1 MRMPARPP
9 GGRRD
14 RVAFSTGGP
23 FRRRG
28 RRFIMVVMLPMRTDA
43 VLMTG
48 VTGFVGTAIVLR
60 ILERSERPVV
70 ALVRA
75 GDRAEATARV
85 RAALA
90 GVVADAAVLDAY
102 MSRVDAVP
110 ADLLADGLGLS
121 FGDREAIAHRCDEV
135 LHCAASVSFA
145 LPLDAAR
152 AVNASGAARVAELA
166 TRCAVRGTGL
176 RRLVH
181 VSTAYVA
188 GDRTGTFSED
198 DVTLDHPFRNTYE
211 QTKHEAE
218 QLLRAWTPRLPL
230 QIVRPSI
237 VVGERTTGWTRSFN
251 VLYWPLKMFARGR
264 LPVVPAVADAPVDV
278 VPVDYVADVVLG
290 LAGAPEGTYHAV
302 AGRHASTVAE
312 VIDLAAARFGVPA
325 PAIVEPRVLD
335 EALARPMSESQLRAL
350 EQARVYF
357 PYFRLGVRFD
367 DRWARSLLEPAGIVA
382 TPLPDYFGTLM
393 DYAQRAGWGRE
404 ALTVT
409 PHGVTV
415 AA

>member
-1 MRMPARPP
+1 MM
-9 GGRRD
+9 
-14 RVAFSTGGP
+14 S
-23 FRRRG
+23 
-28 RRFIMVVMLPMRTDA
+28 MLPTRTDA
-43 VLMTG
+43 VLLTG
-48 VTGFVGTAIVLR
+48 ATGFVGTAILLR
-60 ILERSERPVV
+60 ILERSDRPVV

-75 GDRAEATARV
+75 PDREEATARV

-90 GVVADAAVLDAY
+90 EVVPHAAALDAY
-102 MSRVDAVP
+102 MSRVTGVP
-110 ADLLADGLGLS
+110 ADLLADGLGLR
-121 FGDREAIAHRCDEV
+121 FGDREDIAYRCDEI
-135 LHCAASVSFA
+135 LHCAASVSFE

-152 AVNASGAARVAELA
+152 AVNAAGAARIAELA
-166 TRCAVRGTGL
+166 TRCAVRGDGL
-176 RRLVH
+176 QRLLH

-188 GDRTGTFSED
+188 GDRTGVFAED

-237 VVGERTTGWTRSFN
+237 VVGERATGWTRSFN

-312 VIDLAAARFGVPA
+312 VIDLAAARFGVPE
-325 PAIVEPRVLD
+325 PAIVDPQVID
-335 EALARPMSESQLRAL
+335 DALRRPMSEPQRQAL
-350 EQARVYF
+350 EQARIFF

-367 DRWARSLLEPAGIVA
+367 DRWARQILEPSGIA
-382 TPLPDYFGTLM
+382 AAPLTSYFDTLM
-393 DYAQRAGWGRE
+393 DYAQRSAWGRTP
-404 ALTVT
+404 LTVAGG
-409 PHGVTV
+409 GVTV

>member
-1 MRMPARPP
+1 
-9 GGRRD
+9 
-14 RVAFSTGGP
+14 
-23 FRRRG
+23 
-28 RRFIMVVMLPMRTDA
+28 MVVMLPTRTDA

-48 VTGFVGTAIVLR
+48 VTGFVGTAILLR
-60 ILERSERPVV
+60 ILERSDRPVV

-75 GDRAEATARV
+75 TDRPEAASRV
-85 RAALA
+85 REALA
-90 GVVADAAVLDAY
+90 DVVPHAAAIDAY
-102 MSRVDAVP
+102 MSRITAVP
-110 ADLLADGLGLS
+110 ADLLADGLGLR
-121 FGDREAIAHRCDEV
+121 FGDREDIAYRCDEV
-135 LHCAASVSFA
+135 LHCAASVSFE

-152 AVNASGAARVAELA
+152 AVNAAGAARIAELA

-176 RRLVH
+176 QRVVH

-188 GDRTGTFSED
+188 GDRDGVFGED
-198 DVTLDHPFRNTYE
+198 DITLDHPFRNTYE

-302 AGRHASTVAE
+302 AGRHASTVAQ
-312 VIDLAAARFGVPA
+312 VIDMAAARFGVPE
-325 PAIVEPRVLD
+325 PAIVDPKVID
-335 EALARPMSESQLRAL
+335 EALARPMSEPQRRAL
-350 EQARVYF
+350 EQARIFF

-367 DRWARSLLEPAGIVA
+367 DRWARQILEPSGIA
-382 TPLPDYFGTLM
+382 AAPLPTYFGTLM
-393 DYAQRAGWGRE
+393 DYAQRSAWGRSP
-404 ALTVT
+404 LTVT
-409 PHGVTV
+409 SDDVTV

>member
-1 MRMPARPP
+1 
-9 GGRRD
+9 
-14 RVAFSTGGP
+14 
-23 FRRRG
+23 
-28 RRFIMVVMLPMRTDA
+28 MVDMLPTRTDA
-43 VLMTG
+43 VLITG
-48 VTGFVGTAIVLR
+48 VTGFVGTAIMVR
-60 ILERSERPVV
+60 ILERSDRPVV

-75 GDRAEATARV
+75 ADRSEAQARV

-90 GVVADAAVLDAY
+90 DVVPGRAALDAY
-102 MSRVDAVP
+102 MSRVTSVP
-110 ADLLADGLGLS
+110 ADLLADGLGLR
-121 FGDREAIAHRCDEV
+121 FGDREDIAYRCDEI
-135 LHCAASVSFA
+135 LHCAASVSFE

-166 TRCAVRGTGL
+166 TRCAVRGAGL

-188 GDRTGTFSED
+188 GDRVGIFGED

-230 QIVRPSI
+230 QVVRPSI
-237 VVGERTTGWTRSFN
+237 VVGERGTGWTRSFN

-312 VIDLAAARFGVPA
+312 VIDLAAARFGVPE
-325 PAIVEPRVLD
+325 PAIVDPRVID
-335 EALARPMSESQLRAL
+335 EALARPLSASQRRAL

-367 DRWARSLLEPAGIVA
+367 DRWARGILEPAGVA
-382 TPLPDYFGTLM
+382 AAPLPTYFDTLM
-393 DYAQRAGWGRE
+393 DYAQRAAWGRE

-409 PHGVTV
+409 SDGVTV

>member
-1 MRMPARPP
+1 MPR
-9 GGRRD
+9 
-14 RVAFSTGGP
+14 S
-23 FRRRG
+23 
-28 RRFIMVVMLPMRTDA
+28 RTDA
-43 VLMTG
+43 VLLTG
-48 VTGFVGTAIVLR
+48 VTGFVGTTVLLR

-75 GDRAEATARV
+75 ADAQQAAARL

-90 GVVADAAVLDAY
+90 DVAPPELLDAY
-102 MSRVDAVP
+102 AARTTAIP
-110 ADLLADGLGLS
+110 ADLLVDGLGLR
-121 FGDREAIAHRCDEV
+121 FGDRQDIAFGCDEII
-135 LHCAASVSFA
+135 HCAASVSFD

-152 AVNASGAARVAELA
+152 AVNASGAARIAELA
-166 TRCAVRGTGL
+166 TRCAVRGAGL
-176 RRLVH
+176 QRIVH

-188 GDRTGTFSED
+188 GERTGTFGED
-198 DVTLDHPFRNTYE
+198 EITLGLPFRNTYE

-237 VVGERTTGWTRSFN
+237 VVGDRTTGWTRSFN
-251 VLYWPLKMFARGR
+251 VLYWPLKQFARGR
-264 LPVVPAVADAPVDV
+264 LPVVPARADAPVDV

-302 AGRHASTVAE
+302 AGEHASTVAE

-325 PAIVEPRVLD
+325 PAIVDPSVID
-335 EALARPMSESQLRAL
+335 EALARPMTPPQRQAL
-350 EQARVYF
+350 EQARIFF

-367 DRWARSLLEPAGIVA
+367 DRWARGILEPAGVA
-382 TPLPDYFGTLM
+382 TEPLAGYFDTLM
-393 DYAQRAGWGRE
+393 DYAQRAAWGGRS
-404 ALTVT
+404 ALTVK
-409 PHGVTV
+409 PDGVTV

>member
-1 MRMPARPP
+1 
-9 GGRRD
+9 
-14 RVAFSTGGP
+14 
-23 FRRRG
+23 
-28 RRFIMVVMLPMRTDA
+28 MLPTRTDA
-43 VLMTG
+43 VLITG
-48 VTGFVGTAIVLR
+48 VTGFVGTAIMLR
-60 ILERSERPVV
+60 ILERSDRPVV

-75 GDRAEATARV
+75 ADRAEAAARV

-90 GVVADAAVLDAY
+90 EVAADETLDAS
-102 MSRVDAVP
+102 MSRIAAVP
-110 ADLLADGLGLS
+110 ADLLADGLGLR
-121 FGDREAIAHRCDEV
+121 FADREDIAHRCDEI
-135 LHCAASVSFA
+135 LHCAASVAFD

-166 TRCAVRGTGL
+166 TRCAVRGAGL

-188 GDRTGTFSED
+188 GERDGTFGED
-198 DVTLDHPFRNTYE
+198 EVTTGLPFRNTYE

-237 VVGERTTGWTRSFN
+237 VVGDRTTGWTRSFN

-264 LPVVPAVADAPVDV
+264 LPVLPARADAPVDV

-302 AGRHASTVAE
+302 AGEHATTVAD

-325 PAIVEPRVLD
+325 PAIVDPAVIE
-335 EALARPMSESQLRAL
+335 EALQAEGLGDAQRRAL

-367 DRWARSLLEPAGIVA
+367 DRWARGILSPKGIVA
-382 TPLPDYFGTLM
+382 EPLAGYFDTLM
-393 DYAQRAGWGRE
+393 DHAEQADWGRRPD
-404 ALTVT
+404 LTLT
-409 PHGVTV
+409 SGGVTV
-415 AA
+415 PA

>member
-1 MRMPARPP
+1 MM
-9 GGRRD
+9 
-14 RVAFSTGGP
+14 
-23 FRRRG
+23 
-28 RRFIMVVMLPMRTDA
+28 VMLPTRTDA
-43 VLMTG
+43 VLVTG
-48 VTGFVGTAIVLR
+48 ATGFVGTAILLR
-60 ILERSERPVV
+60 VLERSDRPVV

-75 GDRAEATARV
+75 AGRDDAAARV

-90 GVVADAAVLDAY
+90 DVVPHAAALDAY
-102 MSRVDAVP
+102 MSRVAAVP
-110 ADLLADGLGLS
+110 ADLLADGLGLR
-121 FGDREAIAHRCDEV
+121 FGDREDIAYRCDEI
-135 LHCAASVSFA
+135 LHCAASVSFE

-152 AVNASGAARVAELA
+152 AVNASGAARIAELA
-166 TRCAVRGTGL
+166 TRCAVRGAGL

-188 GDRTGTFSED
+188 GQRTGTFGED
-198 DVTLDHPFRNTYE
+198 DVTLGLPFRNTYE

-237 VVGERTTGWTRSFN
+237 VVGDRTTGWTRSFN

-264 LPVVPAVADAPVDV
+264 LPVLPAVPDAPVDV

-312 VIDLAAARFGVPA
+312 VIDLAAARFGVPE
-325 PAIVEPRVLD
+325 PAIVDPAVID
-335 EALARPMSESQLRAL
+335 EALARPLTAPQRRAL

-367 DRWARSLLEPAGIVA
+367 DRWARSILEPAGVA
-382 TPLPDYFGTLM
+382 AAPLPAYFDTLM
-393 DYAQRAGWGRE
+393 DHAQRVAWGRA

-409 PHGVTV
+409 SDDVTV